1 MIKQEDTL
9 AIIKE
14 FGANETDSGSTA
26 VQIALLTKKIDQLQ
40 THLKVNKKDFSS
52 KRGMLQMVYDRK
64 SLLLYLQRKVTA
76 AEYKDVITRLG
87 IRK

>member
-1 MIKQEDTL
+1 MIKREDTL
-9 AIIKE
+9 AVIKE
-14 FGANETDSGSTA
+14 FGTSETDSGSTV

-40 THLKVNKKDFSS
+40 VHLKINKKDFSS
-52 KRGMLQMVYDRK
+52 KRGLMQMVHDRK
-64 SLLLYLQRKVTA
+64 SLLLYLQRKSTA

>member
-1 MIKQEDTL
+1 MIKREDTL
-9 AIIKE
+9 AVIKE
-14 FGANETDSGSTA
+14 FGSSETDSGSTV

-40 THLKVNKKDFSS
+40 AHLKTNKKDFSS
-52 KRGMLQMVYDRK
+52 KRGMMQMVHNRK
-64 SLLLYLQRKVTA
+64 SLLLYLQRTSTA

>member
-1 MIKQEDTL
+1 MIKREDTL
-9 AIIKE
+9 AVIKE
-14 FGANETDSGSTA
+14 FGANETDSGSTV

-40 THLKVNKKDFSS
+40 AHLKINKKDFSS
-52 KRGMLQMVYDRK
+52 KRGMMQMVHNRK
-64 SLLLYLQRKVTA
+64 SLLLYLQRTSTA

>member
-1 MIKQEDTL
+1 MIKREDTL
-9 AIIKE
+9 VVIKE
-14 FGANETDSGSTA
+14 FGANETDSGSTV

-40 THLKVNKKDFSS
+40 VHLKINKKDFSS
-52 KRGMLQMVYDRK
+52 KRGLMQMVHSRK
-64 SLLLYLQRKVTA
+64 SLLLYLQRKSTA